1 MTPDV
6 STTSAEER
14 RRRWREGAIIAAAGA
29 AVMFFAYW
37 EFSNPGPGGG
47 SQNVVSFLLINL
59 NIVLLLVVAFL
70 VVRNVMKLVLERR
83 RGVLG
88 SQLRSRMV
96 MAFVSIALF
105 PAALMLLVST
115 VFFTNSI
122 DNWFSS
128 EVEQAL
134 SGAYNLARTYYS
146 DSADTASRSAKELAL
161 SLRKAGLNRPGAAAR
176 AEAVLR
182 DREGHARI
190 ASVRVFNSSGEA
202 VLTSVG
208 GADLLEAGPPARALV
223 ERALAGQA
231 AVEIEHVGDED
242 LLRGVAPVLGADAN
256 TVVGV
261 VVVDY
266 LLRAGP
272 RRWSED
278 ILSSF
283 RDYRQLKLNRKPFKS
298 LYTLTMVLASLVV
311 VFAATWLGLNLA
323 RGITEPIGR
332 LAEATR
338 EVAEGNW
345 EAEVPEAGGDEMGTL
360 VRGFR
365 SMTAQLKAGHDAL
378 DERARYTENILRH
391 VDAGVVSVDVDGLV
405 ATVNPAAVSLLGL
418 SDVAPPGRDAVSLL
432 GEAGYDTV
440 IELLEDVRSGT
451 LPSGSSRNVDREEE
465 GRTLLVTATELRRRS
480 GEKAGSVLFFED
492 VSQIAAA
499 ERMEAWREVA
509 RRVAHEVKNPL
520 TPISLSAQRLSR
532 RVGAGLPPEERAIL
546 EECTGTIV
554 TQVEQ
559 LKAMV
564 NQFSSFARQSD
575 SVKLRHFL
583 NPLVEE
589 TMPLYVQSRP
599 DLDVEFYRGDDLPA
613 LMMDREAVKRAL
625 INLLDN
631 AVYAADSAVG
641 DRGEGRGRVEVRTS
655 YDEKLQRAVLEVIDN
670 GPGIPAGMRARV
682 FDPFYSTKEDGSGLG
697 LAMVASMAA
706 DHQAY
711 FGVVDNSPTGSRFK
725 IEFPVDRK

>member
-1 MTPDV
+1 MTRNV
-6 STTSAEER
+6 NATSAEER

-29 AVMFFAYW
+29 AVLFFAYW

-47 SQNVVSFLLINL
+47 SQNIVSFLLINL

-105 PAALMLLVST
+105 PATLMLLVST

-134 SGAYNLARTYYS
+134 SGAYNLARTYYR
-146 DSADTASRSAKELAL
+146 DSADTASRGAEELAL
-161 SLRKAGLNRPGAAAR
+161 SLRDSGLNRPGAAAR
-176 AEAVLR
+176 AETVLR
-182 DREGHARI
+182 DRRGHAGSGS
-190 ASVRVFNSSGEA
+190 ARVFDSKGE
-202 VLTSVG
+202 VVITSVG
-208 GADLLEAGPPARALV
+208 ADDPVEIGPPARALI
-223 ERALAGQA
+223 ERALGGQA

-242 LLRGVAPVLGADAN
+242 LLRGVAPVLGADGE

-283 RDYRQLKLNRKPFKS
+283 RDYRQLKINRKPFKS

-311 VFAATWLGLNLA
+311 VFAATWLGLYLA

-391 VDAGVVSVDVDGLV
+391 VDAGVVSVDVDGQV

-418 SDVAPPGRDAVSLL
+418 SDGDPSGRDVVSLL
-432 GEAGYDTV
+432 GAAGYDSV
-440 IELLEDVRSGT
+440 IALLDDVLSGT

-480 GEKAGSVLFFED
+480 GEKAGSVLFVED

-575 SVKLRHFL
+575 SVKLRHSL

-613 LMMDREAVKRAL
+613 VMMDREAVKRAL

-631 AVYAADSAVG
+631 AVYAADSADG
-641 DRGEGRGRVEVRTS
+641 GRDGGRGRVEVRTS
-655 YDEKLQRAVLEVIDN
+655 YDEKLQRAVLEVTDN
-670 GPGIPAGMRARV
+670 GPGIPAEMRARV

-697 LAMVASMAA
+697 LAMVASVAA

-711 FGVVDNSPTGSRFK
+711 LGVVVNSPTGSRFK
-725 IEFPVDRK
+725 LEFPVDRK